1 MVFLGCTSNR
11 TCMELDAVGP
21 IMLVMARCT
30 SWRATDSSSET
41 LSVPW
46 STRSAISLIILSG
59 CVLFLVTRYMA
70 AMMVALSLVLPKL
83 WRMSS
88 HKVWGLASSFSCALL
103 ILA

>member
-11 TCMELDAVGP
+11 TCIELDAAGP
-21 IMLVMARCT
+21 IMWVMARCT

-83 WRMSS
+83 
-88 HKVWGLASSFSCALL
+88 
-103 ILA
+103 